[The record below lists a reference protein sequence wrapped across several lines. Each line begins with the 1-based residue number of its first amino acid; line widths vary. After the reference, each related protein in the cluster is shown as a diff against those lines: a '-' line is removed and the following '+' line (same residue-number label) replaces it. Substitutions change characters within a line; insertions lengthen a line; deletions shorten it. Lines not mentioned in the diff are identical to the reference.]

1 MGFYLTIQPALAT
14 GGGRCHSA
22 GKGEK
27 NMSEIIFELPKNSRE
42 TIRFSLAEYKGRRF
56 GDLRI
61 FFADEGKDS
70 IATRKGLAVS
80 PHLWPQFKEA
90 MAKVEEAMVEAGWL
104 DRADLEVQDK

>member
-1 MGFYLTIQPALAT
+1 
-14 GGGRCHSA
+14 
-22 GKGEK
+22 
-27 NMSEIIFELPKNSRE
+27 MSDLIFELGKNSRE
-42 TIRFSLAEYKGRRF
+42 TIRYSLGEYKGHRF
-56 GDLRI
+56 VDLRI
-61 FFADEGKDS
+61 FITDDGKDS